1 MTQKCTGY
9 LVRKAGYYHIVL
21 AERFGK
27 GRKLRW
33 IRTGIR
39 IGEPRYLAERVL
51 REKLRRLHED
61 AKRAGQITQWGGD
74 AGLLSAPPSCYFAQW
89 LETRKYAICER
100 SLRLYERILRKA
112 GQYLD
117 ETAAELRELNANHI
131 QSYLELLAY
140 EHKALSTIRLHGVVL
155 RAVLEDACARGYL
168 AHNPAKRVPVP
179 QESAR
184 QWSGWDEDTQRK
196 LLYGLKGHPLE
207 LPVHL
212 AMVYGLR
219 CGEICGLRWEDINWD
234 DSLLYIRRNAVL
246 TYDTDGSSRVIQTET
261 MKTQASRRTFPLH
274 PQTRTL
280 MRVRE
285 EQAGEGNGA
294 IFIAKNGRPMRPDGL
309 SRRFCH
315 FLQQNGL
322 PKIRFHDLRHL
333 CATALADR
341 GCELTEVQAY
351 LGHASIQTTLRYAH
365 LNPDNN
371 GNVFQIMQNAL
382 TAVG

>member
-1 MTQKCTGY
+1 M
-9 LVRKAGYYHIVL
+9 RKAGYYHIVL

-39 IGEPRYLAERVL
+39 IGEPRYLAERIL

-61 AKRAGQITQWGGD
+61 AKRVEQITQWGGD
-74 AGLLSAPPSCYFAQW
+74 ASLLNAPPSCYFTQW

-117 ETAAELRELNANHI
+117 ETAAELRELNADHI
-131 QSYLELLAY
+131 QRYLELLAY
-140 EHKALSTIRLHGVVL
+140 EHKAPSTIRLHGVVL

-234 DSLLYIRRNAVL
+234 DIYKEKR
-246 TYDTDGSSRVIQTET
+246 
-261 MKTQASRRTFPLH
+261 
-274 PQTRTL
+274 
-280 MRVRE
+280 
-285 EQAGEGNGA
+285 GA
-294 IFIAKNGRPMRPDGL
+294 
-309 SRRFCH
+309 
-315 FLQQNGL
+315 
-322 PKIRFHDLRHL
+322 DL
-333 CATALADR
+333 
-341 GCELTEVQAY
+341 
-351 LGHASIQTTLRYAH
+351 
-365 LNPDNN
+365 
-371 GNVFQIMQNAL
+371 
-382 TAVG
+382 